1 MISTS
6 VPARARKGRVELL
19 LRRSLPALFLSASL
33 LACTT
38 PAHRDAM
45 AVASPALN
53 DLTSF
58 ALMRIDQNGRSSSVL
73 SVDQLADT
81 LKDSDVV
88 FFGEWHDHPG
98 NHLAEMALFRA
109 LHQRSPQLVLSLEM
123 FERDVQPVVDDYMA
137 SRIGEEALQ
146 RRGRAWSNY
155 AESYRPLIEY
165 AKENGLA
172 VIAAEVPTRV
182 VRCVGQEGPEF
193 LSHLRADQRNWAA
206 AELHLDGGAYRDKFF
221 RFLAEDN
228 GHGEGAPTD
237 MTGAPTPAALRSFA
251 AQVTRD
257 DTMAESIFLYL
268 QKHPGQKVM
277 HITGAF
283 HVEGFLGTVERLKLR
298 APGMKIAV
306 VAPAEADDP
315 KHPEIAAR
323 DMGNGN
329 YAVLLRSLPKSY
341 VNDAEMKAA
350 MPGPMN
356 VVTARRCDL

>member
-1 MISTS
+1 M
-6 VPARARKGRVELL
+6 
-19 LRRSLPALFLSASL
+19 RRLFPALFLSVSL
-33 LACTT
+33 IACTT
-38 PAHRDAM
+38 PARYDRSG
-45 AVASPALN
+45 ASSFALN

-58 ALMRIDQNGRSSSVL
+58 ALMRVDQASRTSAAL
-73 SVDQLADT
+73 SVDQLADA
-81 LKDSDVV
+81 LKDYDVV

-109 LHQRSPQLVLSLEM
+109 LHQRSPQLALSLEQ

-137 SRIGEEALQ
+137 GRIGEEALQ
-146 RRGRAWSNY
+146 RRGRAWNNY
-155 AESYRPLIEY
+155 PESYRPLVEY
-165 AKENGLA
+165 AKENALA
-172 VIAAEVPTRV
+172 VIAAEAPTRV

-193 LSHLRADQRNWAA
+193 LARLRPEQRNWAA
-206 AELHLDGGAYRDKFF
+206 AELHLAGGPYRDKFF
-221 RFLAEDN
+221 RFLDEDN
-228 GHGEGAPTD
+228 GHGEGAATD

-257 DTMAESIFLYL
+257 DTMAESILLYL
-268 QKHPGQKVM
+268 QKHPGHKVM

-298 APGMKIAV
+298 APGLKIAV
-306 VAPAEADDP
+306 VAPVEADDP
-315 KHPEIAAR
+315 RHPEIGAR

-350 MPGPMN
+350 MMGPMN
-356 VVTARRCDL
+356 VGARRQCDL

>member
-1 MISTS
+1 MEF
-6 VPARARKGRVELL
+6 VV
-19 LRRSLPALFLSASL
+19 RRLFPALFLSVSL
-33 LACTT
+33 TACATSG
-38 PAHRDAM
+38 RDEREA
-45 AVASPALN
+45 AASPALK

-58 ALMRIDQNGRSSSVL
+58 ALMRIDQAKRTSAPL
-73 SVDQLADT
+73 SVEQLADA
-81 LKDSDVV
+81 LKDYDVV

-109 LHQRSPQLVLSLEM
+109 IHQREPQLALSLEQ
-123 FERDVQPVVDDYMA
+123 FERDVQPVIDDYMA
-137 SRIGEEALQ
+137 GRIGEEALQ

-155 AESYRPLIEY
+155 PESYRPLVEY
-165 AKENGLA
+165 AKENALA

-193 LSHLRADQRNWAA
+193 LTHLRPEQRNWAA

-237 MTGAPTPAALRSFA
+237 MAGAPTAAALRSFA
-251 AQVTRD
+251 AQATRD

-268 QKHPGQKVM
+268 RKHPGQKVV

-298 APGMKIAV
+298 APNLKIAV
-306 VAPAEADDP
+306 VAPVEVEDP
-315 KHPEIAAR
+315 RRPGIGAR
-323 DMGNGN
+323 DMDNGN
-329 YAVLLRSLPKSY
+329 YAFLLRSLPKSY
-341 VNDAEMKAA
+341 VNDAEEKAA
-350 MPGPMN
+350 MTGPMN
-356 VVTARRCDL
+356 VGPQRRCDL

>member
-1 MISTS
+1 
-6 VPARARKGRVELL
+6 VELL
-19 LRRSLPALFLSASL
+19 LRRSFPVLCLSVSL

-38 PAHRDAM
+38 PASHDAM
-45 AVASPALN
+45 ASASPALN

-58 ALMRIDQNGRSSSVL
+58 ALMRIGQSGRSSSVL
-73 SVDQLADT
+73 SVDQLADA

-109 LHQRSPQLVLSLEM
+109 MHQRSPQLALSLEQ

-137 SRIGEEALQ
+137 GRIGEEALQ

-182 VRCVGQEGPEF
+182 VRCVGQQGPEF

-206 AELHLDGGAYRDKFF
+206 ADLHLDGGAYRDKFF

-298 APGMKIAV
+298 APGLKIAV

-315 KHPEIAAR
+315 RHPEIAAR

-341 VNDAEMKAA
+341 VNDTEMKAA
-350 MPGPMN
+350 MTSPMN
-356 VVTARRCDL
+356 VVTPRRCDL

>member
-1 MISTS
+1 MMEF
-6 VPARARKGRVELL
+6 VV
-19 LRRSLPALFLSASL
+19 RRLFPALFLSASL
-33 LACTT
+33 IACAT
-38 PAHRDAM
+38 PVRTGSAA
-45 AVASPALN
+45 ASPALG

-58 ALMRIDQNGRSSSVL
+58 ALMRIDQGNRTSAPL
-73 SVDQLADT
+73 TVDQLADA
-81 LKDSDVV
+81 LKDYDVV

-109 LHQRSPQLVLSLEM
+109 MHQRSPQLALSLEQ

-137 SRIGEEALQ
+137 GRIGEEALQ
-146 RRGRAWSNY
+146 RRGRAWNNY
-155 AESYRPLIEY
+155 PESYRPLVEY
-165 AKENGLA
+165 AKENALP

-182 VRCVGQEGPEF
+182 VRCVGQEGAEF
-193 LSHLRADQRNWAA
+193 LSRMRPEQRPWAA

-237 MTGAPTPAALRSFA
+237 MTGAPTASALRSFA

-257 DTMAESIFLYL
+257 DTMAESIFLSL

-298 APGMKIAV
+298 GPGLKIAV
-306 VAPAEADDP
+306 VAPVEVNDP
-315 KHPEIAAR
+315 RHPEIGAQ

-341 VNDAEMKAA
+341 ANDAEMKAA
-350 MPGPMN
+350 NTVPMN
-356 VVTARRCDL
+356 VGPRRQCDL

>member
-1 MISTS
+1 MFLT
-6 VPARARKGRVELL
+6 ARVRRPGVGFGVRRLL
-19 LRRSLPALFLSASL
+19 PVLFLSASL
-33 LACTT
+33 IGCAT
-38 PAHRDAM
+38 PAHEDRIA
-45 AVASPALN
+45 AASPALS

-58 ALMRIDQNGRSSSVL
+58 ALMRIGQGGRPPAAL
-73 SVDQLADT
+73 SVEQLADA
-81 LKDSDVV
+81 LKDYDVV

-109 LHQRSPQLVLSLEM
+109 MHRRNPQLALSLEQ
-123 FERDVQPVVDDYMA
+123 FERDVQPVLDDYMA
-137 SRIGEEALQ
+137 GRIGEEALQ

-155 AESYRPLIEY
+155 PESYRPLVEY

-193 LSHLRADQRNWAA
+193 LSHLRPGQRNWAA
-206 AELHLDGGAYRDKFF
+206 AELHLEGGAYRDKFF
-221 RFLAEDN
+221 RFLDEDN
-228 GHGEGAPTD
+228 GHGQGASTD

-298 APGMKIAV
+298 APGLKIAV
-306 VAPAEADDP
+306 VAPVEAGDP
-315 KHPEIAAR
+315 RHPEIAAR

-329 YAVLLRSLPKSY
+329 YAVLLRALPKSY
-341 VNDAEMKAA
+341 INDAEEKAA
-350 MPGPMN
+350 TMVPMN
-356 VVTARRCDL
+356 GVARRQCDL

>member
-1 MISTS
+1 MEF
-6 VPARARKGRVELL
+6 VV
-19 LRRSLPALFLSASL
+19 RRSFPALFLSVSL
-33 LACTT
+33 IACTT
-38 PAHRDAM
+38 PARDDRIGA
-45 AVASPALN
+45 ASPALN

-58 ALMRIDQNGRSSSVL
+58 ALMRIDQASRTSAAL
-73 SVDQLADT
+73 SVDQLADA
-81 LKDSDVV
+81 LKDYDVV

-109 LHQRSPQLVLSLEM
+109 VHQRKPQLALSLEQ
-123 FERDVQPVVDDYMA
+123 FERDVQPVLDDYMA
-137 SRIGEEALQ
+137 GRIGEEALQ

-155 AESYRPLIEY
+155 PESYRPLVEY
-165 AKENGLA
+165 AKENALP
-172 VIAAEVPTRV
+172 VIAAEAPTRV

-193 LSHLRADQRNWAA
+193 LSRLRPEQRNWAA

-221 RFLAEDN
+221 RFLDEDN
-228 GHGEGAPTD
+228 GHGEGAATD

-298 APGMKIAV
+298 APGLKIAV
-306 VAPAEADDP
+306 VAPVEADDP
-315 KHPEIAAR
+315 RHPEIGAR

-350 MPGPMN
+350 MTGPMN
-356 VVTARRCDL
+356 VVARRQCDL